1 MNNIFETASRLK
13 LRFDISGQISV
24 EQLWDAKMPA
34 LVDYEQ
40 QLTEVVDGYGKS
52 TRRTRAARTVAQE
65 MNELRLEIVTY
76 VLDVR
81 EKEAEEAKSAASV
94 KEHNQKILEVI
105 AQKQNQ
111 QLADMSIEE
120 KKKMLK

>member
-13 LRFDISGQISV
+13 LRFDINGQISV

-40 QLTEVVDGYGKS
+40 QLTEVVEGYGKS
-52 TRRTRAARTVAQE
+52 TRRTRAARTITQE

-76 VLDVR
+76 VLDVKER
-81 EKEAEEAKSAASV
+81 ELDEAKNAASV
-94 KEHNQKILEVI
+94 KEHNQKILELI

-111 QLADMSIEE
+111 QLADMSIDDLQ
-120 KKKMLK
+120 KMMK

>member
-52 TRRTRAARTVAQE
+52 KRRTRAARTIAQE

-76 VLDVR
+76 VLDIR
-81 EKEAEEAKSAASV
+81 ERELEEAKNAASV
-94 KEHNQKILEVI
+94 KEHNQKILELI

-111 QLADMSIEE
+111 QLADMSIEDLQ
-120 KKKMLK
+120 KMMK